1 MIAFGVSD
9 MTKAYV
15 GSTEGSKAYLGDE
28 LVWGG
33 TPIIPYDA
41 QVEYIETSGTQYI
54 DTNLTLADDKYV
66 IEAKFNIS
74 SGSASS
80 YSALFTNREN
90 SRNTYGFAING
101 SKTWV
106 NPCNNPNS
114 SIRITYTRGIDYTL
128 SLKRGEITLNG
139 TTYTN
144 TSYVANYSTKSL
156 WIFRQRYNNSGMSAK
171 LYSLTISHSGNIIMD
186 FIPVRVGTVGY
197 LFDKISREL
206 FGNNGSGSFTIGA
219 DVI

>member
-1 MIAFGVSD
+1 MISL
-9 MTKAYV
+9 
-15 GSTEGSKAYLGDE
+15 STNEIAKAYLGNTEIDKVYLGEE
-28 LVWGG
+28 LVFSSG
-33 TPIIPYDA
+33 PAYDA
-41 QVEYIETSGTQYI
+41 QVEYIEATGTQYI
-54 DTNLTLADDKYV
+54 DTNLIMGDDKYV

-80 YSALFTNREN
+80 YSALFTNRES

-101 SKTWV
+101 NKTYV

-114 SIRITYTRGIDYTL
+114 SINITYTREIDYTL

-144 TSYVANYSTKSL
+144 TSYVTNYSANSL

-171 LYSLTISHSGNIIMD
+171 LYSLSIVHNEDIIMD
-186 FIPVRVGTVGY
+186 FIPVRVGQVGY
-197 LFDKISREL
+197 LYDKVSESL
-206 FGNNGSGSFTIGA
+206 FGNDGTGSFIYGN
-219 DVI
+219 DVTT